1 MGNIFNNSHKSAL
14 VTANKCYVSFS
25 NYIFDLKTMAPI
37 TKLQIEELL
46 FNVSKLQSKLNS
58 FEVKNASEYEKIEN
72 IHNELEN
79 TKKSIHKYDPK
90 WGKQERLD
98 YAAILARSNVI
109 SDICAY
115 LESLLNK
122 TQANWS
128 RPCMNTFLVNQHKFI
143 ILIIYV

>member
-1 MGNIFNNSHKSAL
+1 MIMAVKHQILMSQNPRHLIM
-14 VTANKCYVSFS
+14 VT
-25 NYIFDLKTMAPI
+25 
-37 TKLQIEELL
+37 
-46 FNVSKLQSKLNS
+46 LNHLDAMTDYATS
-58 FEVKNASEYEKIEN
+58 P
-72 IHNELEN
+72 N
-79 TKKSIHKYDPK
+79 TKKNIHKYDPK

-128 RPCMNTFLVNQHKFI
+128 RPCMNTFLVDPHKFI
-143 ILIIYV
+143 FLIIYV